1 MQKPSPGV
9 LSRHLPDA
17 ATAASNGVERAS
29 RGKAPNALIAS
40 TSSPRECSAQIAGD
54 RLDGIHDSG
63 GRLAVDRRDVGGPRI
78 VRDGRGRGCRGSTGV
93 SSGASSSAK
102 RRPATSQIFAMRC
115 P

>member
-1 MQKPSPGV
+1 MLIVQVEAERMGVAPGALKGRAMQKPIPGV

-17 ATAASNGVERAS
+17 ATAASKGVARAS

-40 TSSPRECSAQIAGD
+40 T
-54 RLDGIHDSG
+54 
-63 GRLAVDRRDVGGPRI
+63 
-78 VRDGRGRGCRGSTGV
+78 GV
-93 SSGASSSAK
+93 SSAASSSAK